1 MMIDSHCH
9 LDFKDFDKNRA
20 EIINNALVAGVH
32 TMVNIGADLQT
43 SINSVKLAEQYDF
56 IYATVG
62 VHPHDAKTFNPEV
75 EEQLRRMIEHK
86 KVVAVGEIG
95 LDYYRD
101 LSPRNIQEKV
111 FRRQLEIAVEKD
123 LPVVIHTRES
133 FRDAVDIVSD
143 YAGDLPGGIFHCFPG
158 TVDDAY
164 KVIDL
169 GFHISVGGVIT
180 FPGAKMATV
189 AAEAPLNR
197 IAIETDSP
205 YLTPMPYR
213 GKTNQPAYVKYVC
226 DKIAELRGMPAE
238 EVEKITDRNSQRV
251 YRLVDVFGG

>member
-1 MMIDSHCH
+1 MIDSHCH

-20 EIINNALVAGVH
+20 EIIKNALDAGVH

-86 KVVAVGEIG
+86 KVAAVGEIG

-180 FPGAKMATV
+180 FPRAKMATV
-189 AAEAPLNR
+189 AVEAPLNR